1 MRIAFSAL
9 IVCLVVA
16 GVGHVHAENIIFP
29 DDAGLVDV
37 TQPPYNLKGDGQTD
51 NTDALQR
58 AFLDNRGTN
67 NTLYFP
73 NGTYLFSDRINI
85 SGDQPSRAHSPDRFL
100 HLQGQS
106 EAGVVLK
113 LADNSPGYDDPSNP
127 KTFISMYEG
136 KSTGDWM
143 HAYIRNLTVEI
154 GAGNPGAAALRY
166 MTNNSGAMYDV
177 TIRSADPEKRGAI
190 GLDLRQSQNGPG
202 LIKRITVDGFD
213 YGIQTA
219 NTFSLVFEHITVT
232 NQRKAGFNAG
242 NSRLTMR
249 RYVSRQA
256 DAPAIIAS
264 KHTNLTLIEAEL
276 EADGARGPAIVDA
289 TEKFFLRD
297 VQVNGYPQ
305 TVRLRD
311 GETVDGNLNEW
322 YPGRAYSLF
331 DHPNPRTLRLPIEET
346 PEIPWQTDLGK
357 WVKVEPGPDGLQKA
371 INRAAEIGATTI
383 YLPKLGK
390 KQGKYVITRPTRIHG
405 SVNRIIGM
413 ENILWIDEQVP
424 VGEAAFIFDASLDH
438 PVVIERFFNMLK
450 HGGWKGLYDR
460 YLFENRSRHPVVIRN
475 LAHGSCLHKKPGSAA
490 TGPWF
495 IEDMAGGRMAQFGP
509 GEKAW
514 MRQYNPES
522 PELNMCE
529 VRGGQVWILGLKTE
543 GRARHIVATDGAKVE
558 LLGGVAYQSWKKQP
572 LNPPM
577 FTVEN
582 ADCSFTIGFYHY
594 NLPFTTIV
602 QETIGEETRKLQRT
616 DLEEYHLH
624 VYRSGRD

>member
-1 MRIAFSAL
+1 MPRAFTAFTACLIAIGLSSAF
-9 IVCLVVA
+9 
-16 GVGHVHAENIIFP
+16 AEDMVFP
-29 DDAGLVDV
+29 DDAGLIDL
-37 TQPPYNLKGDGQTD
+37 TQPPYNLKGDGRTD
-51 NTDALQR
+51 NTAALQR
-58 AFLDNRGTN
+58 VFLENRGTN

-73 NGTYLFSDRINI
+73 NGTYLFSDRVNI
-85 SGDQPSRAHSPDRFL
+85 SGDEPSRAHSPDRFL

-113 LADNSPGYDDPSNP
+113 LADNSPGFDDPNNP

-177 TIRSADPEKRGAI
+177 TIRSVDPHKRGAI

-219 NTFSLVFEHITVT
+219 NTFSLVFEQISVT
-232 NQRKAGFNAG
+232 NQREAGFNAG
-242 NSRLTMR
+242 NSRLTIR
-249 RYVSRQA
+249 RYTSRQNA
-256 DAPAIIAS
+256 VPALIAS
-264 KHTNLTLIEAEL
+264 KHTNLTMIEARL
-276 EADGARGPAIVDA
+276 EARRASGPAIVDA

-297 VQVNGYPQ
+297 IHVGGYPQ
-305 TVRLRD
+305 TVRTRD
-311 GETVDGNLNEW
+311 GQTVSGDLSEW
-322 YPGRAYSLF
+322 YLGRAYSLF
-331 DHPNPRTLRLPIEET
+331 GHPDPKTLRLPIEET
-346 PEIPWQTDLGK
+346 PEIAWQTDLAK

-371 INRAAEIGATTI
+371 IDQAAKTGATTV

-390 KQGKYVITRPTRIHG
+390 KQGKYVITQPTRIHG

-413 ENILWIDEQVP
+413 ENILWIDEKVP
-424 VGEAAFIFDASLDH
+424 VGEAAIVFHASLDH
-438 PVVIERFFNMLK
+438 AVVIERFFNMLK
-450 HGGWKGLYDR
+450 NGGWKGLYDR
-460 YLFENRSRHPVVIRN
+460 YLFENHSKHPVVIKN
-475 LAHGSCLHKKPGSAA
+475 LAHGSCLHKKLGSAK

-529 VRGGQVWILGLKTE
+529 VHGGQVWILGLKTE

-572 LNPPM
+572 LDPPM
-577 FTVEN
+577 FTVDN
-582 ADCSFTIGFYHY
+582 ADCSFTIGFYHF
-594 NLPFTTIV
+594 NRPFTTIV
-602 QETIGEETRKLQRT
+602 EESLDGQARKLDRT
-616 DLEEYHLH
+616 DLDFYHLPL
-624 VYRSGRD
+624 YRSGRQ